1 MAGQIHRIKHEK
13 NFVVLDKSVLQDSR
27 LSWKAK
33 GLHCYLMQLPDDWD
47 INMRD
52 LQGRSTDGRDS
63 TSGAMNELLRT
74 GYVKRVRVL
83 DENAKTF
90 VGWDYHVFEQ
100 PSDNQSENGFSEIGF
115 PEDGLP
121 EIGKTAPTKNYNNQ
135 ELSKPNSLSVESER
149 APRKGGKKTPKPAQP
164 AQRDAGGPDYTFAD
178 FWNDYG
184 HKVGSKPKT
193 EKAFAKLTAADRDAI
208 RATLEIY
215 KRETVTKDAQRG
227 ARDFRPMRQHPLTY
241 LNGRMWET
249 YTDRAGEA
257 DAPTPYD
264 ADYQKYL
271 DWVKENYPLLLHA
284 AGHFSKTQFVEY
296 KTKTPTEVIGS
307 QSVLAFLKQAHNQ
320 GSEAFPVFQTLV
332 QNRLKIRQV

>member
-1 MAGQIHRIKHEK
+1 MPILRIQKRENPYAQI
-13 NFVVLDKSVLQDSR
+13 DKAALEDNR
-27 LSWKAK
+27 LSWRAR
-33 GLHCYLMQLPDDWD
+33 GILAYLLSKPDNWHIHVFD
-47 INMRD
+47 IVNH
-52 LQGRSTDGRDS
+52 GPEGRDAVQHALKELEQFGYARLE
-63 TSGAMNELLRT
+63 TLRNER
-74 GYVKRVRVL
+74 G
-83 DENAKTF
+83 
-90 VGWDYHVFEQ
+90 HVIGKEWFITEQ
-100 PSDNQSENGFSEIGF
+100 PTNGFSGDRLSPTNGIT
-115 PEDGLP
+115 DV
-121 EIGKTAPTKNYNNQ
+121 GKNRLTVNPHYSNNDNSSNND
-135 ELSKPNSLSVESER
+135 LSLSVESER
-149 APRKGGKKTPKPAQP
+149 APRKGGKKTTKPAQP